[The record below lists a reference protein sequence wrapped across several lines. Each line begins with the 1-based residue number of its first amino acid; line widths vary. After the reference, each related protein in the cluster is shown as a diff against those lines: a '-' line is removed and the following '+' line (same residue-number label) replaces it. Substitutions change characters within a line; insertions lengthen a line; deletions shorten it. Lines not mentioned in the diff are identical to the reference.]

1 MILIVRTTGWPIEF
15 PLTAEIAAR
24 CYQLEMA
31 RIARGSAMECAAIIH
46 AARVLGVVD
55 QVKADRARDLLIRIV
70 QMLTKLCR

>member
-31 RIARGSAMECAAIIH
+31 RIARGSAKRPRMNARIKHDYFRLCAF
-46 AARVLGVVD
+46 
-55 QVKADRARDLLIRIV
+55 ADPPWRR
-70 QMLTKLCR
+70 